1 MKLTRED
8 VIAYLESLPG
18 EELGK
23 LADEVLARVGAPPI
37 APPVAL
43 PRHHDISMG
52 APLPDPHEIGFPTWE
67 LLLRDHGPD
76 KLTVIRIIR
85 RVLGDRSSLAAV
97 KQLVES
103 APAVVHTT
111 DRRGEAEDLAAELRR
126 AGAVVELR

>member
-1 MKLTRED
+1 MTLTRED

-23 LADEVLARVGAPPI
+23 LADEVLARIGAPPI
-37 APPVAL
+37 APPVVL
-43 PRHHDISMG
+43 PRHDVTMG
-52 APLPDPHEIGFPTWE
+52 APPDPYEIGFPTWE
-67 LLLRDHGPD
+67 IVLRDHGPD

-111 DRRGEAEDLAAELRR
+111 DRRGEVEDLAAELRR